1 MISATRWS
9 KLLSVLLVVLVE
21 SDALGQQD
29 RQIAPELNQTF
40 YDDAK
45 HKVWTKPPDSGKD
58 LHVIL
63 VIDVFAIN
71 AVNLGVITDGVTML
85 SLLNAFFPGGQS
97 GSHKLASTKII
108 TGANVNK
115 DTIIRSIRNIPSKP
129 GDTILFYYSGHGGS
143 DLETF
148 RRLKKPYDYDNCH
161 FLATSSGIVNRT
173 EIKRAL
179 AACQGQLRIVITDCC
194 ANFPSIQATGKSL
207 KDESSF
213 RQTINEKSIL
223 KDSKDKYLNV
233 TESKKIAQKLFFEQ
247 VGWVSINA
255 APPSQTT
262 PGNER
267 TGGIFTFN
275 MVKEM
280 NSLEPGVLNIPGD
293 LWNIVGHVPVGIYNK
308 KNPYP
313 NPGGVR
319 NGLEDPRFVY
329 SMVYSTGETIDAI
342 ELKLYELAVKNRK
355 KTVVAIPSQMQGIAG
370 LWKVSQVT
378 VDNELVPG
386 GGGGLKYR
394 FFDNGDFTAN
404 APSPFVDKKG
414 TYSIEKNS
422 LTLNF
427 KEPKSET
434 LKCIFDLKN
443 DCLTYSF
450 SKNLKKVQVTLYR
463 E

>member
-1 MISATRWS
+1 MSATRWS
-9 KLLSVLLVVLVE
+9 KFISVLIVVLIV
-21 SDALGQQD
+21 SDALGKD
-29 RQIAPELNQTF
+29 LQIAPELNQTF
-40 YDDAK
+40 YNDAK
-45 HKVWTKPPDSGKD
+45 RKVWTKPPASGED

-71 AVNLGVITDGVTML
+71 AVKLGVITDGVTML
-85 SLLNAFFPGGQS
+85 RLLQTFFPDGQS
-97 GSHKLASTKII
+97 GQHKLASVKII
-108 TGANVNK
+108 IGANVNR
-115 DTIIRSIRNIPSKP
+115 DTIIKSIRNIPSKP
-129 GDTILFYYSGHGGS
+129 RDTILFYYSGHGGS
-143 DLETF
+143 DQETF
-148 RRLKKPYDYDNCH
+148 RRLRNPYDYDNCH
-161 FLATSSGIVNRT
+161 FLATSSGIVYRT

-194 ANFPSIQATGKSL
+194 ANFHSIQATGKSL

-223 KDSKDKYLNV
+223 KDNKDKYLNV
-233 TESKKIAQKLFFEQ
+233 AESKRIAQMLFFDQ

-262 PGNER
+262 PGFER
-267 TGGIFTFN
+267 TGGMFTFN
-275 MVKEM
+275 MVKEI
-280 NSLEPGVLNIPGD
+280 NSIKPALLNIPGA
-293 LWNIVGHVPVGIYNK
+293 LWDVVGHVQVKEYNQ

-342 ELKLYELAVKNRK
+342 ELKLYELATKERK
-355 KTVVAIPSQMQGIAG
+355 KTLVARPSQMQGIAG
-370 LWKVSQVT
+370 FWKVSQVT
-378 VDNELVPG
+378 VDNELIPG

-394 FFDNGDFTAN
+394 FFDNGDFTVN
-404 APSPFVDKKG
+404 ASSPFVDKKG
-414 TYSIEKNS
+414 TYSIEKNF

-427 KEPKSET
+427 KEPKSDT

-450 SKNLKKVQVTLYR
+450 NSDSKKVQVILYR